1 MTDLSRI
8 AERVDAEAAIAARPG
23 QGLRLEALAEQIR
36 TLDSPVPPAIAVP
49 ERRVYCGDNERD
61 EYFACGWNACLA
73 EIKRLNPE
81 RTNG

>member
-1 MTDLSRI
+1 MNDTISHRVARTRWIYDDEQVFDHNYIGESTEYREVLSGD
-8 AERVDAEAAIAARPG
+8 V
-23 QGLRLEALAEQIR
+23 
-36 TLDSPVPPAIAVP
+36 VAVP